1 MQIGAKNHTKMIEW
15 DQIMEMSKIYANQ
28 NAQRTIQQSEV
39 MAFRY
44 AVTLLKCQ
52 ILLGD
57 AKGHNLTILLA
68 A

>member
-1 MQIGAKNHTKMIEW
+1 MQSGARNHTKVNKW
-15 DQIMEMSKIYANQ
+15 DPIMEMSKIYANQ
-28 NAQRTIQQSEV
+28 NALRTIQQSEV

-52 ILLGD
+52 TLLGD
-57 AKGHNLTILLA
+57 ARGHNLTILLA